1 MMTNTTLLEEET
13 VSGDAASDSVKFE
26 KLFAGLTQLERT
38 QVCELLA
45 SLRLKNPA

>member
-26 KLFAGLTQLERT
+26 SLFGCLTARERE
-38 QVCELLA
+38 QVRSLLD
-45 SLRLKNPA
+45 SLSGERI